1 MSKLKPLLLFCGLKC
16 HFLIPLE
23 AAVAKTAHSLS
34 LLLSKQMQHTLSLT
48 ATTECFSC
56 LKSTE
61 FVVTLSK
68 RRESAAF
75 AWREEGRV
83 SELFALPAERTELQV
98 PY

>member
-1 MSKLKPLLLFCGLKC
+1 MGHSFFSKEPAVLFFQL
-16 HFLIPLE
+16 
-23 AAVAKTAHSLS
+23 ARQTAHSLS

-48 ATTECFSC
+48 ATTECLSC